1 MVRSCVLCHSPT
13 KGFGLKGANNFI
25 YSNYKSILIPQN
37 HNRQN
42 KPKKSEWKVFFWLQ
56 QNFSSKQYVSFHET
70 VFIHITTI
78 YTILLRKI
86 NSYKSTRSQF
96 LQKKTTFFFSFRQI
110 KAFTKEVTKY
120 IYVGSWFHGKM
131 FSVIV
136 FFS

>member
-56 QNFSSKQYVSFHET
+56 QNFSSKQCDSFHET
-70 VFIHITTI
+70 VFIHIQENKF
-78 YTILLRKI
+78 REI
-86 NSYKSTRSQF
+86 NAIAIFTEKNRHF
-96 LQKKTTFFFSFRQI
+96 FRQI